1 MELNISIFKDE
12 LKSLIDDTRFTS
24 SESKTAI
31 TALYGILGDKDNIKY
46 NLITKYYEELSKYY
60 KNLYTLLKNF
70 IVEFIEVN
78 NDEYKLKELDE
89 QSSILQKR
97 KNDAI
102 EIIKYGILFAMIQSF
117 YKFDESI
124 SRYYDLFQKIDVG
137 YKEVDSNYNK
147 QKSFLDNILSKSDIK
162 KIGSNTKDIK
172 NNYKLQKL
180 YFLKFIY
187 IFIKTYISLI
197 KSGKEPLVSIVELE
211 KLFNIIESF
220 NVAYIK
226 EENDADLPKLFT
238 LIYYNIKFFYV
249 DKQKNKLVN
258 KDTNIVNI
266 YSSISSV
273 YILPGDTTAEEQLI
287 NKTKKAEELVEKQ
300 KIDNEII
307 KSESIKHIEVASKLQ
322 REAKETTT
330 EAVKIATEATEA
342 VKEAQIIAEKTK
354 TEAERERE
362 RLKRERLAEKEA
374 HNIAINAATEAVKE
388 AQEIAKETE
397 RERERLERQEREI
410 EKKRLALETEKQA
423 HTERIE
429 LEQSEAIINHLLYN
443 NILTIQIFNDITSH
457 TNNQLQLMNN
467 NTEIPKYLF
476 KINNKDYSNKT
487 FHLLNIN
494 EKYYYIYNTIDR
506 NFHSVS
512 LDNITIQ
519 GSTNNI
525 DIIGINGEISN
536 LSYIEKTIPI
546 LQYNYRTGG
555 KNTDDDMKIKD
566 IVYKIEKWKEPVYE
580 AIILKEIMN
589 IGDNEPE
596 TSEEL
601 KLTIK
606 KPSIKIS
613 FKGSRLTDEMNFFD
627 GIVKKLR
634 DKKPITSLEMERFNN
649 IENKIENIET
659 TKTDKKQ
666 ELLQYIKDTKKQLEE
681 QNINIKDANI
691 IDTTKIL
698 LDFKKVADII
708 KMILIGLT
716 VICIIIYIVV
726 LLISIYN
733 LINLLIK
740 VIVSII
746 YLFYNTAITNND
758 TLSYTT
764 KRIIKCTKDNYSDD
778 IFNVLNEQ
786 LTALSIFNT
795 NLYIIYILL
804 GYVILYLLYF
814 IYTSVFSKYYLL
826 IGTIKDIDPDFT
838 LLTIIA
844 IIFVCSFVH
853 LLIYKF
859 LFKSICLNKYKE
871 INVYEESIDNQIKNI
886 LSTFDQDEEYNT
898 KFYNLLTDTTK
909 RSEIDTIFQNKV
921 LELQDDTKNNL
932 TQFLLI
938 YNIYIYFEE
947 FIYLSD
953 VKKIYIKKYFDE
965 LNKGNIPSNSFISF
979 LDINERKLIKPYHE
993 DLPFY
998 KQIPTDKIENYKKIN
1013 DTIGDLL
1020 ANINKSIIK
1029 YSGTFYPFLFTCIYI
1044 IIICIYN
1051 FICVYLILSFISGSK
1066 NEELFPAFIYKM
1078 ADKFMD
1084 VSRIIYN
1091 LFNK

>member
-1 MELNISIFKDE
+1 MELNISILKDE

-78 NDEYKLKELDE
+78 NDEYKLKELNE

-102 EIIKYGILFAMIQSF
+102 EIIKYGILLAMIQPF

-124 SRYYDLFQKIDVG
+124 SKYYDLFEKIDVG

-147 QKSFLDNILSKSDIK
+147 QKSFLDNIYDISEIVKIGSDIK
-162 KIGSNTKDIK
+162 DIK
-172 NNYKLQKL
+172 DDYKLQKL

-197 KSGKEPLVSIVELE
+197 KSGKEPLVSLEDLE
-211 KLFNIIESF
+211 KI
-220 NVAYIK
+220 
-226 EENDADLPKLFT
+226 FT
-238 LIYYNIKFFYV
+238 
-249 DKQKNKLVN
+249 
-258 KDTNIVNI
+258 
-266 YSSISSV
+266 
-273 YILPGDTTAEEQLI
+273 
-287 NKTKKAEELVEKQ
+287 
-300 KIDNEII
+300 II
-307 KSESIKHIEVASKLQ
+307 KSFNDAYKIEVIETDNDKNKDLKKLFSLIYLNIKYFYYDKKKYLLVNNKNNIQYIYASISKVYTLSGDITAEQ
-322 REAKETTT
+322 QLIDITTQYDIIKKENTDIKKENTDIKKEIERVKTEIERVKTERVIT
-330 EAVKIATEATEA
+330 EASATEDNKKNMELPNELKEIASSAIKILQENSSNPKQFFEKTFDLAKKA
-342 VKEAQIIAEKTK
+342 VSILPINDEAEKDKMNGFITTIK
-354 TEAERERE
+354 
-362 RLKRERLAEKEA
+362 
-374 HNIAINAATEAVKE
+374 NAADK
-388 AQEIAKETE
+388 
-397 RERERLERQEREI
+397 
-410 EKKRLALETEKQA
+410 
-423 HTERIE
+423 
-429 LEQSEAIINHLLYN
+429 LL
-443 NILTIQIFNDITSH
+443 ID
-457 TNNQLQLMNN
+457 
-467 NTEIPKYLF
+467 K
-476 KINNKDYSNKT
+476 NKT
-487 FHLLNIN
+487 AAKKQTKIVFKEIVKFVNKSTSLKNIFGETKWFLMKRSFVIPAIRNIN
-494 EKYYYIYNTIDR
+494 DEILLAIDKIKLDESKSPLLPQPQLLPLSLPIPQPI
-506 NFHSVS
+506 HVS
-512 LDNITIQ
+512 TT
-519 GSTNNI
+519 S
-525 DIIGINGEISN
+525 
-536 LSYIEKTIPI
+536 
-546 LQYNYRTGG
+546 GG
-555 KNTDDDMKIKD
+555 KNTDDDMKVKD

-606 KPSIKIS
+606 KPSMKIS
-613 FKGSRLTDEMNFFD
+613 IKGSRLTDEMNFFD
-627 GIVKKLR
+627 EIVKKLR
-634 DKKPITSLEMERFNN
+634 DKKLITSLEMERFNN

-666 ELLQYIKDTKKQLEE
+666 ELLEYIKDTKKQLEE
-681 QNINIKDANI
+681 QNINIEDANI

-708 KMILIGLT
+708 KKILIGLT

-826 IGTIKDIDPDFT
+826 IGTIKDIDPNFT
-838 LLTIIA
+838 LLTTIA

-871 INVYEESIDNQIKNI
+871 INLYEENIDNQIKNI

-898 KFYNLLTDTTK
+898 TFYNLLTDTTK

-938 YNIYIYFEE
+938 YDIYIYFEE

-1051 FICVYLILSFISGSK
+1051 FVCVYLILSFIAGSK